1 MTTTVFPAMRT
12 TDAAATTALL
22 VALGFTERLTVRDEA
37 DPEIIVHAE
46 YALGETGGIMF
57 GSVRNDGSALD
68 SVGGS
73 SIYVVVDTEREVD
86 RLYEEII
93 DLGHAIV
100 RPVAT
105 QPHGGREFDFRDHDG
120 NSWGVG
126 SYRGA

>member
-1 MTTTVFPAMRT
+1 MTTTVFPALRT
-12 TDAAATTALL
+12 SDAQATISLL
-22 VALGFTERLTVRDEA
+22 ITLGFTERLMVRNEVDPTVVE
-37 DPEIIVHAE
+37 HAE
-46 YALGETGGIMF
+46 FALGDTGGIMI

-68 SVGGS
+68 ALGGS

-86 RLYEEII
+86 RLYQEIV
-93 DLGHAIV
+93 DMGHAIV

-105 QPHGGREFDFRDHDG
+105 QEHGGREFDFRDHDG

>member
-22 VALGFTERLTVRDEA
+22 VTLGFTARLIVRDDS
-37 DPEIIVHAE
+37 DPKKIIHAE
-46 YALGETGGIMF
+46 YALGDAGGIMF
-57 GSVRNDGSALD
+57 GSVRGDGSALD
-68 SVGGS
+68 SVGGN
-73 SIYVVVDTEREVD
+73 SIYVVIDTEREVD
-86 RLYEEII
+86 RLYQEIV
-93 DLGHAIV
+93 DMGHAIV
-100 RPVAT
+100 RPVET

>member
-1 MTTTVFPAMRT
+1 MTTTVFPALRT
-12 TDAAATTALL
+12 TDAATTTALL
-22 VALGFTERLTVRDEA
+22 VALGFTERLTVRDEN
-37 DPEIIVHAE
+37 DPDIIVHAE
-46 YALGETGGIMF
+46 YALDETGGIMF

-73 SIYVVVDTEREVD
+73 SIYVVIPTEREVD
-86 RLYEEII
+86 RLYQVII
-93 DLGHAIV
+93 DMGHAIV
-100 RPVAT
+100 RPVET

>member
-1 MTTTVFPAMRT
+1 MRT

-22 VALGFTERLTVRDEA
+22 AALGFTERLTVRDEA
-37 DPEIIVHAE
+37 DPELIVHAE
-46 YALGETGGIMF
+46 YALGDTGGIMF

-68 SVGGS
+68 SVGGNS
-73 SIYVVVDTEREVD
+73 LYIVVDTEREVD
-86 RLYEEII
+86 RLYEEIT
-93 DLGHAIV
+93 DMGHAIV
-100 RPVAT
+100 KPVAT